1 MAAAARENYYI
12 KNTLICLLKAVE
24 GKVTTVELRNEN
36 AVTGRVDD
44 VDGYMNISMS
54 NVCYKSYRGNMT
66 NFDSFFVQGVNV
78 RYVHIP
84 DEIDM
89 RKAMEKYIK
98 LESDAQNKVQKRIR
112 DAAMKKIKKRQEAV
126 LKAEKRQEEKEE
138 TVKQSTDK
146 VADQT

>member
-1 MAAAARENYYI
+1 MAAAARESYYI

-36 AVTGRVDD
+36 SVTGKIDH

-54 NVCYKSYRGNMT
+54 NVCYKSYRGIMT

-78 RYVHIP
+78 RFVHIP

-89 RKAMEKYIK
+89 RKSMERYLKS
-98 LESDAQNKVQKRIR
+98 ESDAQNKIHKRIR
-112 DAAMKKIKKRQEAV
+112 DAVMKKIKKRQEAV
-126 LKAEKRQEEKEE
+126 LKAEKRQDEEKQ
-138 TVKQSTDK
+138 TVQQSTEK
-146 VADQT
+146 VTDQT